1 MKIFLQNLLK
11 KRKKNKNI
19 LGIFASNKLKMGK
32 PLQPVPFYWALIPLD
47 VEAAINKNKSNNC
60 R

>member
-11 KRKKNKNI
+11 KRKKNKSI
-19 LGIFASNKLKMGK
+19 LGIFAGNKLKMGK
-32 PLQPVPFYWALIPLD
+32 PLQPVPFYWALIPPD
-47 VEAAINKNKSNNC
+47 VETAINKNKSNNS

>member
-11 KRKKNKNI
+11 KRKKNKNK
-19 LGIFASNKLKMGK
+19 LYIFTGNKLKMGK

-47 VEAAINKNKSNNC
+47 VETAINKNKSNNS